1 MKKSAAVYTVSDQDV
16 HEGSTA
22 AVGRVGRLD
31 LDYVRREGRT
41 VLAHSSCTTPWHF
54 LPPIELENERAAYTL
69 LVNPSGGLVGG
80 DHLTIHARVG
90 DGAHAL
96 FSTPSANRVYR
107 SSVGTAR
114 QTMRLEVGSDA
125 RAEWVPEPA
134 IPYAG
139 SRYAQSFEITVARGG
154 VLWFWETLASG
165 RMARGERWAF
175 TEFSSDI
182 RITAADGRRM
192 VERMRVEAGRANRG
206 VGLASEWDYVAS
218 AFLVADQV
226 GESVL
231 ADIHDEAAL
240 AFDSFGSELLG
251 GVSHPA
257 APGLAIKLMAKSGD
271 GLRAAQDRI
280 WEVVRRRLWNRGL
293 PPLRKY

>member
-1 MKKSAAVYTVSDQDV
+1 M
-16 HEGSTA
+16 GSTT
-22 AVGRVGRLD
+22 AVGRVGTLD

-54 LPPIELENERAAYTL
+54 LPPSELDGEQALYTL

-80 DHLTIHARVG
+80 DYLTIHARVG

-107 SSVGTAR
+107 SSVETAR
-114 QTMRLEVGSDA
+114 QTMRLEVGSNA
-125 RAEWVPEPA
+125 KAEWVPEPA

-182 RITAADGRRM
+182 RIAAADGRRI
-192 VERMRVEAGRANRG
+192 VERMTVEPGQTERG

-226 GESVL
+226 GEAVL

-240 AFDSFGSELLG
+240 VIDSFGNELLG

-257 APGLAIKLMAKSGD
+257 APGLAIKLVAKSGD